1 MNDSDLAL
9 DGNAL
14 GGVLREIFV
23 EEVTDA
29 RGRCDSC
36 GAEAH
41 IGEVVVYA
49 YSHAPGTV
57 ARCRACGAVLLRVVR
72 AEWRIWIDLRGL
84 RSLELH
90 PSA

>member
-57 ARCRACGAVLLRVVR
+57 GLLRVCDER
-72 AEWRIWIDLRGL
+72 PCSQKACQTE
-84 RSLELH
+84 EF
-90 PSA
+90 PSSHGSPHW